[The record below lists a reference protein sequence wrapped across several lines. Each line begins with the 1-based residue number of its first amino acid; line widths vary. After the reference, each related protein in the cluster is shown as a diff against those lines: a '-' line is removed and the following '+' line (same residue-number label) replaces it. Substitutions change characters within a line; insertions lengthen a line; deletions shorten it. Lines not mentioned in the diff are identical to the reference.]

1 MCEELA
7 RRGTRLFAAQIR
19 HGGRKCMFAVAAL
32 ANMWWFCVPKLR
44 HFAIHS
50 EYFRR
55 LFSPTQCS
63 LKLFALRPFFA
74 TGAKKAQDSFTLSV
88 GSGGIADELDR
99 IQCAQA
105 LEMR

>member
-1 MCEELA
+1 
-7 RRGTRLFAAQIR
+7 
-19 HGGRKCMFAVAAL
+19 MFVVAAR
-32 ANMWWFCVPKLR
+32 ANMWWFCVPKFR
-44 HFAIHS
+44 PFAIHS
-50 EYFRR
+50 KYFRR

-63 LKLFALRPFFA
+63 LMLLGFRLFLA